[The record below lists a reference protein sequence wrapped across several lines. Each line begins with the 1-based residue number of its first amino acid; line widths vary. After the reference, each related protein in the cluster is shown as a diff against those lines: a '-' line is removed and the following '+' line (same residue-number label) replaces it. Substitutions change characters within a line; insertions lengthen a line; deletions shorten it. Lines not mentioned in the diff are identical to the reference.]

1 MPRCY
6 LFMCGGPDEC
16 YLDGDDRSLVHLGP
30 TCHRP
35 RAVVGFCLPHFHSL
49 PIKYQMFKMKKV
61 KGLKKKKTLK
71 FANDLTTTVKVVVL
85 SISNFFSTCIYGLLK
100 LELFFDAIKK
110 KYIMHY

>member
-1 MPRCY
+1 
-6 LFMCGGPDEC
+6 
-16 YLDGDDRSLVHLGP
+16 
-30 TCHRP
+30 
-35 RAVVGFCLPHFHSL
+35 
-49 PIKYQMFKMKKV
+49 MFKMKKV